1 MNEILFSVRELSKC
15 NPPNCSLSY
24 LKDCYIHICSE
35 NNFPTAAGLA
45 SSAAGYS
52 CLGTVFEISLFSCSS
67 WSFLCLLFIE
77 CCHYWYDDYTT
88 AKIFFLCYML
98 LYITLGCC
106 RNHFLQER
114 TLSKYYYFYYY
125 CLWLQLFMLYVTVFA
140 LSRLFQVDCE
150 ISEIAR

>member
-1 MNEILFSVRELSKC
+1 MKVNEILFSVRELSKC

-24 LKDCYIHICSE
+24 IKDCYIHICSE

-52 CLGTVFEISLFSCSS
+52 CLGTVFKISLFSCSS
-67 WSFLCLLFIE
+67 WSFLCLIFIE
-77 CCHYWYDDYTT
+77 CCHYGYDDYKT

-106 RNHFLQER
+106 GNHFLQEH
-114 TLSKYYYFYYY
+114 TLSKYCYFYYY
-125 CLWLQLFMLYVTVFA
+125 C
-140 LSRLFQVDCE
+140 
-150 ISEIAR
+150 

>member
-1 MNEILFSVRELSKC
+1 MTVNEISFSVRELSKC

-52 CLGTVFEISLFSCSS
+52 CLGTVFKISFFSCSS
-67 WSFLCLLFIE
+67 WSFLCLIFIE
-77 CCHYWYDDYTT
+77 CCHYGYDDYKT

-106 RNHFLQER
+106 GNHFLQEH

-125 CLWLQLFMLYVTVFA
+125 CLCFMLQF
-140 LSRLFQVDCE
+140 LLFQDYFKWIVKFQK
-150 ISEIAR
+150 